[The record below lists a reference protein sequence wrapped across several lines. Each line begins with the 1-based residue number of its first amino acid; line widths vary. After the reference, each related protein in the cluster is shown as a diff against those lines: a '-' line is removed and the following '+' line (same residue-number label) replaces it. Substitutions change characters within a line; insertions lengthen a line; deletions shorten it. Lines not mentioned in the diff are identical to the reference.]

1 MLIPFFLF
9 FKSKES
15 SMYLKLRIL
24 TFVTGL
30 SVVILSEVSIKLISK
45 IFINNMF
52 FTFMPLILIIFLY
65 FIFYNQFKS
74 NFKLK

>member
-1 MLIPFFLF
+1 
-9 FKSKES
+9 
-15 SMYLKLRIL
+15 MYLKLRIL

-45 IFINNMF
+45 FFINNMF
-52 FTFMPLILIIFLY
+52 FAFMPLILIIFLY